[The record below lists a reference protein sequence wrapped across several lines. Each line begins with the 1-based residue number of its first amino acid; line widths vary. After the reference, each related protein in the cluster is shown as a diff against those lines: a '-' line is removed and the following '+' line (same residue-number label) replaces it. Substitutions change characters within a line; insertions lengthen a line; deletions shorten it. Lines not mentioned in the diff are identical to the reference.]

1 MNQEI
6 PWQHA
11 GGAVCALPGDT
22 DERQTETPEAE
33 PDGEQELT
41 DEDIDLFE
49 DDPEIPSGLNAPLRL
64 TPR

>member
-49 DDPEIPSGLNAPLRL
+49 DDPEIPSA
-64 TPR
+64 